1 MGESFNLIKSYVCW
15 NSLRLL
21 PLSQPAFMQQMD
33 HIDTDTSG
41 ILPLNFDKDK
51 LFVKE
56 DFIIRHLC
64 LLWGRKHTTSR
75 LLNSTIKTID

>member
-33 HIDTDTSG
+33 HIDTDISG

-51 LFVKE
+51 YSSRKTSSLDICAFNFGKE
-56 DFIIRHLC
+56 NILHL
-64 LLWGRKHTTSR
+64 
-75 LLNSTIKTID
+75 DY